1 MFILRRITSENIEIN
16 TCLVIDYV
24 LISREKNLEEF
35 KKTTELWTEEDSKEV
50 YGLVTYDEGESIMP
64 LYKKSQYYVMIGDG
78 KTFSNITDK

>member
-16 TCLVIDYV
+16 TCLGIDYV